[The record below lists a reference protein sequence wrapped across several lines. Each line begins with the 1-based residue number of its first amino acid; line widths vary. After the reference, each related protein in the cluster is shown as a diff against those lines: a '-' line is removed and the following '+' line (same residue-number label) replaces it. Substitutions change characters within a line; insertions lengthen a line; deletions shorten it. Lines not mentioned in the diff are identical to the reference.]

1 MRETPALDRLRSADP
16 PTASDSDLIAVTITR
31 LQRAVV
37 KMQAREYD
45 DELQEH
51 LERAAEFLGWVAT
64 NIWMREERD
73 SESTAPAC
81 DPSTGG
87 DPDMREEA

>member
-1 MRETPALDRLRSADP
+1 MNDVKESSLERLRSATP
-16 PTASDSDLIAVTITR
+16 PTAADSDLIVVAINR

-45 DELQEH
+45 VELTEH

-64 NIWMREERD
+64 NIWMREHNGE
-73 SESTAPAC
+73 
-81 DPSTGG
+81 G
-87 DPDMREEA
+87 DATND

>member
-1 MRETPALDRLRSADP
+1 MSTETPALDRMRSAEP
-16 PTASDSDLIAVTITR
+16 PSAADSDLIVVAINR

-51 LERAAEFLGWVAT
+51 LEKAAEFLGWVAT
-64 NIWMREERD
+64 NIWLREEP
-73 SESTAPAC
+73 ESAVGAVPKE
-81 DPSTGG
+81 G
-87 DPDMREEA
+87 E